1 MKNQLT
7 KKYKQIGKKIYF
19 IAEIGGNFLEFSR
32 AKKLIDEA
40 KKSGADAVKIQTFK
54 ADTIT
59 NKKAYFDMEN
69 TGKISQYEYFKKYEL
84 SKTLH
89 EKIFEYTKKLK
100 IDCFSTPSHFSDV
113 DFLEK
118 FDCKFYKIGSDDAT
132 NYPLIEYIA
141 KTNKIIILST
151 GMCNIKEVTTAV
163 NLVLKYNKKLVL
175 LHCVSS
181 YPTHPKEVNLS
192 VIRKMKLKFRN
203 IKIGLSDHTL
213 NSTAALISIGF
224 GSQVIEKHFTLNKK
238 LEGPDHM
245 LSADPTE
252 LKQLIAQIRDAELM
266 IGNGVKKPTKTEIKN
281 LKKNR
286 KSLVTIKNIK
296 KGEKFTEH
304 NLSIKRPGYGL
315 QPKLFNKLL
324 GKKAKRNLTKDKI
337 LTKNDRLI

>member
-1 MKNQLT
+1 MNRLT
-7 KKYKQIGKKIYF
+7 NKYNQIGKKIYF

-32 AKKLIDEA
+32 AKKLIEEA

-84 SKTLH
+84 SDTLH
-89 EKIFEYTKKLK
+89 EKIFNYAKKLK

-118 FDCKFYKIGSDDAT
+118 FNCKFYKIGSDDAT

-151 GMCNIKEVTTAV
+151 GMCNIEEVKSAAD
-163 NLVLKYNKKLVL
+163 LILKYNKKLIL

-192 VIRKMKLKFRN
+192 VIRKMSTKFKN

-213 NSTAALISIGF
+213 NSTAALMSVGF

-238 LEGPDHM
+238 FKGPDHM
-245 LSADPTE
+245 LSADPSE

-266 IGNGVKKPTKTEIKN
+266 IGNGIKKPTKTEIKN
-281 LKKNR
+281 SKKNR

-296 KGEKFTEH
+296 KGEKFNKY
-304 NLSIKRPGYGL
+304 NLSIKRPGHGL
-315 QPKLFNKLL
+315 QPKLFKKLL
-324 GKKAKRNLTKDKI
+324 GRKAKKDFTKDSVLTKK
-337 LTKNDRLI
+337 DRLI

>member
-1 MKNQLT
+1 MMNQLT
-7 KKYKQIGKKIYF
+7 NKYNQIGKKIYF
-19 IAEIGGNFLEFSR
+19 IAEIGGNFLEFNR
-32 AKKLIDEA
+32 AKKLIDAA

-69 TGKISQYEYFKKYEL
+69 TGKISQYKYFKKYEL
-84 SKTLH
+84 SDTLH
-89 EKIFEYTKKLK
+89 EKIFNYAKKLK

-118 FDCKFYKIGSDDAT
+118 FNCKFYKIGSDDAT

-151 GMCNIKEVTTAV
+151 GMCNIEEVKSAAD
-163 NLVLKYNKKLVL
+163 LILKYNKKLIL

-192 VIRKMKLKFRN
+192 VIRKMSTKFKN

-213 NSTAALISIGF
+213 NSTAALMSVGF
-224 GSQVIEKHFTLNKK
+224 GTQVIEKHFTLNKK
-238 LEGPDHM
+238 FKGPDHM
-245 LSADPTE
+245 LSADPSE

-266 IGNGVKKPTKTEIKN
+266 IGNGIKKPTKTEIKN
-281 LKKNR
+281 SKKNR

-296 KGEKFTEH
+296 KGEKFSKY
-304 NLSIKRPGYGL
+304 NLSIKRPGHGL
-315 QPKLFNKLL
+315 QPKLFKKLL
-324 GKKAKRNLTKDKI
+324 GRIAKKDFTKDRVLTKK
-337 LTKNDRLI
+337 DRLI